1 MTISLAAG
9 ATALPPSAGAGP
21 AGASQNLF
29 EHMANTAKGMPEG
42 ASPHQIGS
50 GLMERMNSFIDR
62 TRAFS
67 ERADVLTNNP
77 SAPPPASVEI
87 RTASASPQG
96 EPGKKSASSRSTRS
110 CTPWARCSIT
120 PSKPRWWC
128 AVRRRFPGPPT
139 RCSRGNNAMP
149 SPNRA
154 LRLLLIGLLASVLQ
168 ACNTDLYTNLSERD
182 ANAMVAVLLRGGIP
196 AERKTQD
203 NGQLKVVVDEERFAE
218 AMTLLDNAGLPQQ
231 SFSNMGEVFKGNG
244 LVSSPVQER
253 AQMIYALS
261 EELSH
266 SVSQI
271 DGIVAARVHVVL
283 PDNDLLKRV
292 ISPSS
297 ASVLVRYDP
306 GTDINTLI
314 PQIKTLVANGIS
326 GLSYDGVS
334 VTAIKAA
341 VAISQNPA
349 QPRLARFMGLWLLE
363 DNLAQAR
370 VMFGGLLLI
379 ALGALG
385 VLARQHW
392 ARRQSQAMYVL
403 KEGE

>member
-1 MTISLAAG
+1 
-9 ATALPPSAGAGP
+9 
-21 AGASQNLF
+21 
-29 EHMANTAKGMPEG
+29 
-42 ASPHQIGS
+42 
-50 GLMERMNSFIDR
+50 
-62 TRAFS
+62 
-67 ERADVLTNNP
+67 
-77 SAPPPASVEI
+77 
-87 RTASASPQG
+87 
-96 EPGKKSASSRSTRS
+96 
-110 CTPWARCSIT
+110 
-120 PSKPRWWC
+120 
-128 AVRRRFPGPPT
+128 
-139 RCSRGNNAMP
+139 MP

-154 LRLLLIGLLASVLQ
+154 LRLLLIGLLASLLQ

>member
-1 MTISLAAG
+1 MARRPRVRLLRSRARSWR
-9 ATALPPSAGAGP
+9 LPRVS
-21 AGASQNLF
+21 
-29 EHMANTAKGMPEG
+29 H
-42 ASPHQIGS
+42 
-50 GLMERMNSFIDR
+50 RR
-62 TRAFS
+62 
-67 ERADVLTNNP
+67 
-77 SAPPPASVEI
+77 
-87 RTASASPQG
+87 
-96 EPGKKSASSRSTRS
+96 KSAITRS
-110 CTPWARCSIT
+110 IRSSIPWARCSIT

-128 AVRRRFPGPPT
+128 AVRHRFPALPT
-139 RCSRGNNAMP
+139 RFSKVNDIMSSRRRN
-149 SPNRA
+149 A
-154 LRLLLIGLLASVLQ
+154 LRLMILFVLTGLLQ
-168 ACNTDLYTNLSERD
+168 ACDMDLYTNLSERD
-182 ANAMVAVLLRGGIP
+182 ANAMVAVLLRDGIP
-196 AERKTQD
+196 ATRKVQD
-203 NGQLKVVVDEERFAE
+203 NGQLKVVVDEQRFAE

-283 PDNDLLKRV
+283 PDNDLLKRL

>member
-1 MTISLAAG
+1 MLVVAASMILLGTLYPLVLDALSG
-9 ATALPPSAGAGP
+9 AKL
-21 AGASQNLF
+21 
-29 EHMANTAKGMPEG
+29 
-42 ASPHQIGS
+42 
-50 GLMERMNSFIDR
+50 
-62 TRAFS
+62 
-67 ERADVLTNNP
+67 
-77 SAPPPASVEI
+77 SV
-87 RTASASPQG
+87 
-96 EPGKKSASSRSTRS
+96 
-110 CTPWARCSIT
+110 
-120 PSKPRWWC
+120 
-128 AVRRRFPGPPT
+128 GPPYF
-139 RCSRGNNAMP
+139 NALFIPLM
-149 SPNRA
+149 
-154 LRLLLIGLLASVLQ
+154 GLLMVVMAVGVL
-168 ACNTDLYTNLSERD
+168 
-182 ANAMVAVLLRGGIP
+182 
-196 AERKTQD
+196 
-203 NGQLKVVVDEERFAE
+203 
-218 AMTLLDNAGLPQQ
+218 
-231 SFSNMGEVFKGNG
+231 
-244 LVSSPVQER
+244 VQER

-370 VMFGGLLLI
+370 IMFGGLLLI

-385 VLARQHW
+385 VLARQQW
-392 ARRQSQAMYVL
+392 ARRQSQALYVL

>member
-1 MTISLAAG
+1 
-9 ATALPPSAGAGP
+9 
-21 AGASQNLF
+21 
-29 EHMANTAKGMPEG
+29 
-42 ASPHQIGS
+42 
-50 GLMERMNSFIDR
+50 
-62 TRAFS
+62 
-67 ERADVLTNNP
+67 
-77 SAPPPASVEI
+77 
-87 RTASASPQG
+87 
-96 EPGKKSASSRSTRS
+96 
-110 CTPWARCSIT
+110 
-120 PSKPRWWC
+120 
-128 AVRRRFPGPPT
+128 
-139 RCSRGNNAMP
+139 MP

-154 LRLLLIGLLASVLQ
+154 LRLLLIGLLASLLQ

-292 ISPSS
+292 ISPS
-297 ASVLVRYDP
+297 
-306 GTDINTLI
+306 
-314 PQIKTLVANGIS
+314 
-326 GLSYDGVS
+326 
-334 VTAIKAA
+334 
-341 VAISQNPA
+341 
-349 QPRLARFMGLWLLE
+349 
-363 DNLAQAR
+363 
-370 VMFGGLLLI
+370 
-379 ALGALG
+379 
-385 VLARQHW
+385 
-392 ARRQSQAMYVL
+392 
-403 KEGE
+403 

>member
-1 MTISLAAG
+1 
-9 ATALPPSAGAGP
+9 
-21 AGASQNLF
+21 
-29 EHMANTAKGMPEG
+29 
-42 ASPHQIGS
+42 
-50 GLMERMNSFIDR
+50 
-62 TRAFS
+62 
-67 ERADVLTNNP
+67 
-77 SAPPPASVEI
+77 
-87 RTASASPQG
+87 
-96 EPGKKSASSRSTRS
+96 
-110 CTPWARCSIT
+110 
-120 PSKPRWWC
+120 
-128 AVRRRFPGPPT
+128 
-139 RCSRGNNAMP
+139 MP

-154 LRLLLIGLLASVLQ
+154 LRLLLIGMLASLLQ
-168 ACNTDLYTNLSERD
+168 ACDMDLYTNLSERD
-182 ANAMVAVLLRGGIP
+182 ANAMVAVLLRDGIP
-196 AERKTQD
+196 ATRKVQD
-203 NGQLKVVVDEERFAE
+203 NGQLKVVVDEQRFAE

-271 DGIVAARVHVVL
+271 DGIVSARVHVVL

-341 VAISQNPA
+341 VSISQNSA
-349 QPRLARFMGLWLLE
+349 QPRLTRFMGLWLLE
-363 DNLAQAR
+363 DNLNQAR
-370 VMFGGLLLI
+370 LLFGGLLLL
-379 ALGALG
+379 ALGACG
-385 VLARQHW
+385 VLARQQW
-392 ARRQSQAMYVL
+392 ARRQSQALYVL